1 MAEFC
6 SFSLHKLE
14 DADITVPLV
23 PETAIGGWSVQMQ
36 LSKRFGSTSG
46 HILKSMASGYYGVS
60 GMNIVNAGQ
69 GQFSFT
75 VQSRDTSGMDA
86 GIYAYTIRRI
96 DSGFYTDLT
105 QGYMSLLE

>member
-1 MAEFC
+1 
-6 SFSLHKLE
+6 
-14 DADITVPLV
+14 
-23 PETAIGGWSVQMQ
+23 
-36 LSKRFGSTSG
+36 
-46 HILKSMASGYYGVS
+46 
-60 GMNIVNAGQ
+60 MNIVNSGQ

>member
-1 MAEFC
+1 MEYC
-6 SFSLHKLE
+6 DFSLHKLE

-60 GMNIVNAGQ
+60 GIPHVVVIDQAGKVRMVRVGSGDKNAKDIG
-69 GQFSFT
+69 
-75 VQSRDTSGMDA
+75 D
-86 GIYAYTIRRI
+86 
-96 DSGFYTDLT
+96 
-105 QGYMSLLE
+105 LLEQLLAVK